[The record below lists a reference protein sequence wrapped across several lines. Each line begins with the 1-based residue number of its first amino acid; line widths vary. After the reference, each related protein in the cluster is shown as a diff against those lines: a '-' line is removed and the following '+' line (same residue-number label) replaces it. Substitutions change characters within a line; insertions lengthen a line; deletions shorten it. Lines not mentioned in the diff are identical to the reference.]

1 MAKAINIYIKLINI
15 HDSKKDIFLYVLSTI
30 ELNMVYKS
38 SLIFIHPLHY
48 SWKDG
53 SYPGI
58 LLHNLNINKS
68 RIQVRAALKKSNSVI
83 QAQIR
88 DYMMTFWLVWS
99 LGSGLSNPQR
109 E

>member
-38 SLIFIHPLHY
+38 PLIFIHPLHY

-58 LLHNLNINKS
+58 LLHNLTINKS
-68 RIQVRAALKKSNSVI
+68 RIQVRAALKKIKFSYSSTN
-83 QAQIR
+83 
-88 DYMMTFWLVWS
+88 T
-99 LGSGLSNPQR
+99 
-109 E
+109 